1 MMEVPVPVTGT
12 GREWRKGKMDRNCA
26 SDEKGNKQTHQNKE
40 EGKNIFKKK
49 TSSVT
54 TTTEPLLLLGVEN
67 DNESF
72 SPLKVKKKNLV
83 TRSDFLLVPLE
94 TWRLEMQTRRPI
106 SSSVNIYFLEI
117 NLFWKER

>member
-1 MMEVPVPVTGT
+1 M
-12 GREWRKGKMDRNCA
+12 
-26 SDEKGNKQTHQNKE
+26 
-40 EGKNIFKKK
+40 
-49 TSSVT
+49 T

-94 TWRLEMQTRRPI
+94 IWRLEMQTRRPI
-106 SSSVNIYFLEI
+106 SSSVNIHFLEI